1 MAMLRWDQ
9 EMNANRPKGIP
20 IMVGTVQ
27 SQCQTIQVDVFIGT
41 KDKKIIY
48 NSHAGSSTYNERQI
62 CKAEGPTP
70 ASTPAPTPEPTP
82 PPATSPAGCTILVDT
97 PSAAERKAVC
107 LCECKAL
114 VTADFLCPSWAWQET
129 NEACPN
135 SGDGNVCDYMC
146 NRIGHSGY
154 QTGGVRHASI
164 GHNDNN
170 FNNTGQPKLKSFTF
184 VKMQVNTMYRSCLG
198 GSSGTCYLLSNM
210 NDHGE
215 EPVAGQVFAEIPQ
228 QAGQTPWQ
236 GCCTESLFYWTLKAI
251 SCHLFEGSLRCEQKK
266 MGSPILHIQQSCAG
280 YNAAPTY
287 TEADAMAI
295 PTGQF

>member
-1 MAMLRWDQ
+1 MPESLLQFDASELVFSQSSNSCPDGYVKMGARDECQQTQGYTRYGWYG
-9 EMNANRPKGIP
+9 N
-20 IMVGTVQ
+20 GTW
-27 SQCQTIQVDVFIGT
+27 SDWPGGCDLNLVDNVIE
-41 KDKKIIY
+41 Y
-48 NSHAGSSTYNERQI
+48 NSHSGTSKSNMKQI
-62 CKAEGPTP
+62 CQAEGPPPPPPEPTP
-70 ASTPAPTPEPTP
+70 PPPEPTP

-184 VKMQVNTMYRSCLG
+184 VKMQVNTMVTDP
-198 GSSGTCYLLSNM
+198 GT
-210 NDHGE
+210 
-215 EPVAGQVFAEIPQ
+215 
-228 QAGQTPWQ
+228 
-236 GCCTESLFYWTLKAI
+236 
-251 SCHLFEGSLRCEQKK
+251 
-266 MGSPILHIQQSCAG
+266 
-280 YNAAPTY
+280 
-287 TEADAMAI
+287 
-295 PTGQF
+295 